1 MKIHPTRDEALAYAA
16 SGEYRVLPVCCECLA
31 DFATPIQ
38 ALKILKNVS
47 THCYLLESAQQDERW
62 GRYTFLG
69 YDPKLEITCV
79 NGELRAGNLRIKT
92 ANPSEQL
99 RQILADYKSPRL
111 PGLPPFTGGL
121 VGYFA
126 YDYLG
131 YSEPTVRTA
140 AADAENFKD
149 VDLMLFDKVIAFDH
163 LRQKLLLIV
172 NMSLDDP
179 ETGYRKALLELRQM
193 YALLHTGAPSAEPGG
208 RLRGEVTPLFDE
220 AAYCAMVEKAKHH
233 IREGD
238 IFQIV
243 LSNRLSAPFEGSLL
257 NTYRVLRT
265 INPSPYMFYFSGTDV
280 EVAGASP
287 ETLVKLENG
296 VLHTFPLAGTRPRGQ
311 TPEEDARLEAEL
323 LADEK
328 ELAEHNMLVD
338 LGRNDLGRVSQFG
351 SVAVERLHTVERFSH
366 VMHIGSTVRG
376 TLRPELDALS
386 AIEAVLP
393 AGTLSGAPKL
403 RACQLI
409 GELEQNKRGIY
420 GGAIGYIDFTGN
432 MDTCIAI
439 RIAYQK
445 NGKVFV
451 RSGAG
456 IVADSVPEKEYAE
469 CINKAKAVVHALRL
483 AEEADL

>member
-1 MKIHPTRDEALAYAA
+1 MNIHPTRDEALAYAA

-79 NGELRAGNLRIKT
+79 NGELRAGNLRMKT

-140 AADAENFKD
+140 AADAENIKD

-208 RLRGEVTPLFDE
+208 RLRGEV
-220 AAYCAMVEKAKHH
+220 
-233 IREGD
+233 
-238 IFQIV
+238 
-243 LSNRLSAPFEGSLL
+243 NRFL
-257 NTYRVLRT
+257 
-265 INPSPYMFYFSGTDV
+265 
-280 EVAGASP
+280 
-287 ETLVKLENG
+287 
-296 VLHTFPLAGTRPRGQ
+296 TRPPIAPWWKKPS
-311 TPEEDARLEAEL
+311 TTFARAT
-323 LADEK
+323 
-328 ELAEHNMLVD
+328 
-338 LGRNDLGRVSQFG
+338 F
-351 SVAVERLHTVERFSH
+351 F
-366 VMHIGSTVRG
+366 
-376 TLRPELDALS
+376 
-386 AIEAVLP
+386 
-393 AGTLSGAPKL
+393 KL
-403 RACQLI
+403 CFPTA
-409 GELEQNKRGIY
+409 
-420 GGAIGYIDFTGN
+420 
-432 MDTCIAI
+432 
-439 RIAYQK
+439 
-445 NGKVFV
+445 
-451 RSGAG
+451 
-456 IVADSVPEKEYAE
+456 
-469 CINKAKAVVHALRL
+469 
-483 AEEADL
+483 

>member
-1 MKIHPTRDEALAYAA
+1 M
-16 SGEYRVLPVCCECLA
+16 
-31 DFATPIQ
+31 
-38 ALKILKNVS
+38 
-47 THCYLLESAQQDERW
+47 
-62 GRYTFLG
+62 
-69 YDPKLEITCV
+69 
-79 NGELRAGNLRIKT
+79 
-92 ANPSEQL
+92 
-99 RQILADYKSPRL
+99 
-111 PGLPPFTGGL
+111 
-121 VGYFA
+121 
-126 YDYLG
+126 
-131 YSEPTVRTA
+131 
-140 AADAENFKD
+140 
-149 VDLMLFDKVIAFDH
+149 
-163 LRQKLLLIV
+163 
-172 NMSLDDP
+172 
-179 ETGYRKALLELRQM
+179 
-193 YALLHTGAPSAEPGG
+193 
-208 RLRGEVTPLFDE
+208 
-220 AAYCAMVEKAKHH
+220 
-233 IREGD
+233 
-238 IFQIV
+238 
-243 LSNRLSAPFEGSLL
+243 
-257 NTYRVLRT
+257 
-265 INPSPYMFYFSGTDV
+265 
-280 EVAGASP
+280 
-287 ETLVKLENG
+287 
-296 VLHTFPLAGTRPRGQ
+296 
-311 TPEEDARLEAEL
+311 
-323 LADEK
+323 
-328 ELAEHNMLVD
+328 D